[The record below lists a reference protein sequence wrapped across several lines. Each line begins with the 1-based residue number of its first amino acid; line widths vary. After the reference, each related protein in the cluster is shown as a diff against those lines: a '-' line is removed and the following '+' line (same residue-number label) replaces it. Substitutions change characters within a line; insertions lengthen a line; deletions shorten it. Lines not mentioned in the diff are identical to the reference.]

1 MKLLGFGETDSK
13 IFLNIFGETLALVH
27 ADPGSSNS
35 RDANEEDQQGVY

>member
-1 MKLLGFGETDSK
+1 MKPLARQTQK
-13 IFLNIFGETLALVH
+13 YFGETLAFLVH